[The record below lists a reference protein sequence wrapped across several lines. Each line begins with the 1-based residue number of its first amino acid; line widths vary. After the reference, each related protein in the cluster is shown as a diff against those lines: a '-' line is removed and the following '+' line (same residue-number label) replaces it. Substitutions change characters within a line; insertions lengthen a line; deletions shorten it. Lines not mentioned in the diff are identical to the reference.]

1 VTRPSRLLRT
11 VVETPGAVQ
20 IWHWGLI
27 SAVILLVDYL
37 TGPYIQ
43 FPILFIVPVALATA
57 GHGLIGGMSVA
68 ALLPSLR
75 LLLFLVWPVPV
86 GWPLEAADT
95 LVDLVILCGFALL
108 VDRILRQE
116 REIRVLEGMLPIC
129 SFCKRIRQ
137 EDGSWRQLESYI
149 SERSGARFSHT
160 FCVECG
166 RRHYPGIVD

>member
-20 IWHWGLI
+20 DWHWALI
-27 SAVILLVDYL
+27 SAVILVVDYL

-43 FPILFIVPVALATA
+43 FPILFVVPVALATSL
-57 GHGLIGGMSVA
+57 HGLVGGISVA
-68 ALLPSLR
+68 VLMPTLR
-75 LLLFLVWPVPV
+75 LLFYFVWRVPV
-86 GWPLEAADT
+86 GWALETADT
-95 LVDLVILCGFALL
+95 LVDVVILCGFALL

-149 SERSGARFSHT
+149 TERSAARFSHT
-160 FCVECG
+160 FCPQCG
-166 RRHYPGIVD
+166 RTHYPDLVD